1 MPVQPTPQQPAVD
14 PSQTAVPA
22 TADGAAA
29 AAAVDPAAVPV
40 AAAAGPTGGEPWRL
54 RPYDPLGDAAHLK
67 AIATAES
74 VEELAKALEAAHN
87 WDYLPEQKAAIQRC
101 KTYIPDDN
109 VLAGFFVQSINEW
122 KISQPRVLVLSTTA
136 YYRVFYNPKNSKIDH
151 YHKTPLSQL
160 RVLEKTSKGL
170 KVFLTHQDGYGGP
183 KKWMGT
189 IAVGIGLKKEKRNEF
204 QFARQYLPVCRPVDA
219 AIAALAAAFAKAA
232 ELLKR
237 SSSQAHFVPPNII
250 TTAERKQILAD
261 REEERRRE
269 LERIER
275 EGATLELTRA
285 IETAQ
290 ASRGE
295 SSAAC
300 ARAADMLVRPLRRAK
315 RAVGMDQAIVCR
327 AEGLKSELDE
337 EKRTRERQERL
348 ERERLERESAV
359 GALHSAVASA
369 QLGGFGVVGARRL
382 HHAQLADAVDVLY
395 RRRHLRMRLLAAHA
409 AGS

>member
-1 MPVQPTPQQPAVD
+1 M
-14 PSQTAVPA
+14 
-22 TADGAAA
+22 
-29 AAAVDPAAVPV
+29 
-40 AAAAGPTGGEPWRL
+40 
-54 RPYDPLGDAAHLK
+54 
-67 AIATAES
+67 
-74 VEELAKALEAAHN
+74 
-87 WDYLPEQKAAIQRC
+87 
-101 KTYIPDDN
+101 
-109 VLAGFFVQSINEW
+109 
-122 KISQPRVLVLSTTA
+122 LVLSTTA

-219 AIAALAAAFAKAA
+219 AIDALAAAFAKAA

-359 GALHSAVASA
+359 GELQTAIASAKLSREVASLNRAIRRTKNAVAVTLSRPGDVPTVEGLQA
-369 QLGGFGVVGARRL
+369 ALDAANTLVSEAEGLRNEIDDERRVALAKFKAEEAARKAEEAAKKAAAESQRRANDLARR
-382 HHAQLADAVDVLY
+382 AE
-395 RRRHLRMRLLAAHA
+395 AAA
-409 AGS
+409 AAASVAASAAS